1 MLVSLRR
8 VRLAKVVLLA
18 ADVLQFILEVG
29 TLETFDVRLEALY
42 RLLLVPCHTRMGCLF
57 VLL

>member
-42 RLLLVPCHTRMGCLF
+42 RLLLVPCHARMSCLF